1 MSARRKNPSTP
12 STPHTYTEPILNGT
26 PTPSTSMR
34 NSPPRTPASALL
46 PTRLETFLISL
57 YPGTLLLGSIF
68 STLSPT
74 TRHAPYS
81 ATLQSHP
88 PDFAPSYFAQ
98 KRNVFNLFFVKQGWA
113 WTTAA
118 LVLFL
123 LTHPSLGPPMRP
135 VLTPRRVR
143 AVLRYLLVTLW
154 WAGVTQWFFGA
165 PLIDRGFLLTGGQC
179 ELIKDPGARE
189 EMSNTREYV
198 TAAGCKLV
206 GGQWKGGYD
215 ISGHVFLLTLGSA
228 LLWFEILPAV
238 SRAEGLRDGRRVV
251 MSDGKVR
258 TAASEAQRESHGVEG
273 GAEEGPGLGMKVAL
287 GVMGMMWWML
297 LMTAA
302 FFHTWFEKWTG
313 LVVAFSG
320 LWVVYFLPRAV
331 PAMRA
336 IVGMPGV

>member
-1 MSARRKNPSTP
+1 MSARRKTPSTP
-12 STPHTYTEPILNGT
+12 STPHIYTEPILNGT
-26 PTPSTSMR
+26 PTPSSTNMR
-34 NSPPRTPASALL
+34 NNPPRTPASALF
-46 PTRLETFLISL
+46 PTRLETLLISL

-98 KRNVFNLFFVKQGWA
+98 KRNIFNVFFVKQGWA

-135 VLTPRRVR
+135 VLTPRR
-143 AVLRYLLVTLW
+143 
-154 WAGVTQWFFGA
+154 
-165 PLIDRGFLLTGGQC
+165 C

-273 GAEEGPGLGMKVAL
+273 EAEEGPGLGMKVAL

-302 FFHTWFEKWTG
+302 FFHTWFEKWTA
-313 LVVAFSG
+313 LVVAFTG
-320 LWVVYFLPRAV
+320 LWAVYFLPRAV